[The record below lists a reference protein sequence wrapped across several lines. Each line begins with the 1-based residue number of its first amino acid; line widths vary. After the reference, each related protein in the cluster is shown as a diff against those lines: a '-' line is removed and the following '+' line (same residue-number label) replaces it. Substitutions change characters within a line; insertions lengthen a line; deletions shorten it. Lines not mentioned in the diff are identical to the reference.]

1 MNIFESTFEKHK
13 KLVLESRNGLI
24 GEEASLTPA
33 EIKQY
38 KIKFGQMLKKDLGS
52 FVKELQSA
60 ITDPKVQAFL
70 MAAKEDGA
78 TDDDVIRIQ
87 QNEVP
92 VLSLIPTQNEVFLEK
107 SLNWPFNKQ
116 PENIVSY
123 IRDAKGSMLPIIVS
137 GNYVIDGHHR
147 WSQIF
152 CLNPKGVIPVYNI
165 TFEGK
170 SDPTT
175 ILKKIHLGI
184 AATRKELPTTG
195 GQSTDT
201 DLFKVAQDGF
211 AKWIHA
217 NLDNNEAALK
227 SFKIV
232 EAEMK
237 SKLQE
242 ADDAAAGNNVQFVS
256 NVIIPYLWKNVLLI
270 KQRPGE
276 YERAIMPQTEKG
288 GDGKLD
294 TFINTMKSGNINV
307 DPMTET
313 LFESTFNK
321 FKNLYTK

>member
-1 MNIFESTFEKHK
+1 
-13 KLVLESRNGLI
+13 
-24 GEEASLTPA
+24 
-33 EIKQY
+33 
-38 KIKFGQMLKKDLGS
+38 MLKKDLGS

-242 ADDAAAGNNVQFVS
+242 ADDAAAAEVQAGVLGHLLDQCDG
-256 NVIIPYLWKNVLLI
+256 VLAVGTAGAEYLDVHGQVLDVLMM
-270 KQRPGE
+270 RLTRVRFRDRCGWRC
-276 YERAIMPQTEKG
+276 RA
-288 GDGKLD
+288 
-294 TFINTMKSGNINV
+294 SARRR
-307 DPMTET
+307 
-313 LFESTFNK
+313 SAAA
-321 FKNLYTK
+321 